1 MYVCMYAFTHTFVK
15 FTHAFSQVFVKSDSF
30 ILKKQMETLVLT
42 FTIFV
47 FLQLMRG

>member
-30 ILKKQMETLVLT
+30 ILKKTNGDFGLDLYNFRV
-42 FTIFV
+42 
-47 FLQLMRG
+47 LQLMRG